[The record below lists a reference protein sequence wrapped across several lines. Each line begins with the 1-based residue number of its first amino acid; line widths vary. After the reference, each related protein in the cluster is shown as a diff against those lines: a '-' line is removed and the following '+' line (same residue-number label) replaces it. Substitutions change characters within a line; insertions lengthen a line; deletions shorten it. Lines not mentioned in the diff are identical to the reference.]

1 MIYLT
6 TDDFVKHISL
16 NILDQITEGNY
27 DLLDNAEL
35 QAIGIIKD
43 MIGGSYDID
52 AELLLTG
59 NDRHQPLVLWMLC
72 LATYQLY
79 RIIPD
84 SEVPDRT
91 IKDYDD
97 TMETLRQIGRGKYPT
112 NVTPKNNTDGTT
124 KRVFRMRSNTPRNH
138 NML

>member
-59 NDRHQPLVLWMLC
+59 NDRHRPLVLWMLC

-112 NVTPKNNTDGTT
+112 ILTPKINTDGTT